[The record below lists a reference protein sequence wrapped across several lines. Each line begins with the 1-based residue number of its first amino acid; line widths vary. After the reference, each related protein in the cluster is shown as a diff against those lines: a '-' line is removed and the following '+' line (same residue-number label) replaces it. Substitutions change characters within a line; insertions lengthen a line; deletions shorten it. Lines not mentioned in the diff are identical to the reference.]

1 MSGPAG
7 SVPSLRGLLAFG
19 VGCRSGCPAET
30 IETLVRRVMAQAGPA
45 PMMALFTAVEKQGEP
60 GIAAAAVSLGLPLV
74 YLPRTLMAAASPA
87 AQTRSERVVE
97 LFGVPSVAETAALAG
112 AGQGATLVVK
122 RVAEGGAT
130 CAAARS
136 AEAGA

>member
-1 MSGPAG
+1 M
-7 SVPSLRGLLAFG
+7 
-19 VGCRSGCPAET
+19 E
-30 IETLVRRVMAQAGPA
+30 QAGPA

-60 GIAAAAVSLGLPLV
+60 GIAAAAAALGLPLV
-74 YLPRTLMAAASPA
+74 FLPRAVMEAAAPA

-130 CAAARS
+130 CAAARG
-136 AEAGA
+136 AEAGE

>member
-1 MSGPAG
+1 
-7 SVPSLRGLLAFG
+7 LAFG
-19 VGCRSGCPAET
+19 VGCRAGCPAGT
-30 IETLVRRVMAQAGPA
+30 IEALVRKVMEQAGPA

-60 GIAAAAVSLGLPLV
+60 GIAAAAAALGLPLV
-74 YLPRTLMAAASPA
+74 FLPRAVMEAAAPA

-130 CAAARS
+130 CAAARG
-136 AEAGA
+136 AEAGE